1 VLGDADRFLAF
12 RSLGVVEVGEGVDAV
27 ELAHEGFP
35 CGVEAGVALAVF
47 EVGAVLH
54 GGVPF
59 EVIIAATE

>member
-1 VLGDADRFLAF
+1 MLRDADGFLGF
-12 RSLGVVEVGEGVDAV
+12 RLLGVVEVGEGVDAV
-27 ELAHEGFP
+27 ELAHEGCP
-35 CGVEAGVALAVF
+35 GGVEAGVALAVF